1 MSESAIRLPDA
12 QPCAFCAYLEGS
24 RPFTFVTRNT
34 LTAVMVTQ
42 EQRGKPHLLV
52 IPTRHRET
60 ILDLTDDECA
70 ALMVEVR
77 NAARAIDAAYQRP
90 GISAWQNNGE
100 TASQS
105 IRHVH
110 FHVAGTLDSGGTE
123 WGPVEELPLAKTELI
138 AKQVRAHWPSS

>member
-70 ALMVEVR
+70 ALMVEVTENVLLSKVAKPEAGWLDR
-77 NAARAIDAAYQRP
+77 LI
-90 GISAWQNNGE
+90 
-100 TASQS
+100 QS
-105 IRHVH
+105 RK
-110 FHVAGTLDSGGTE
+110 A
-123 WGPVEELPLAKTELI
+123 
-138 AKQVRAHWPSS
+138 